1 MTRPYGRGVAHLESV
16 NVGVSKPYVGKTGRS
31 GIDKMPAAGPV
42 AVTVPGW
49 GTSGLAGDTIVDKPH
64 HGGPDQAGYAYA
76 REDLED
82 WARTLGRSIRG
93 GFFGENLTTVGLDVT
108 GAVVG
113 EVWRVGTAVLQV
125 TSPRIPCA
133 TFTDQMK
140 RGRWVKEFTAHG
152 APGAYL
158 RVLEP
163 GELQAGDEL
172 TVTDR
177 PDSPVTIGVMFRALT
192 GQPELLPL
200 LVDAPLIPDDIRALA
215 ARRVPAR

>member
-1 MTRPYGRGVAHLESV
+1 MAHLESV
-16 NVGVSKPYVGKTGRS
+16 NVGVSKPYVGKGGRS
-31 GIDKMPAAGPV
+31 GIDKMPAAGSV
-42 AVTVPGW
+42 TVTVPGW
-49 GTSGLAGDTIVDKPH
+49 GASGLAGDTIVDKPN
-64 HGGPDQAGYAYA
+64 HGGPDQAVYAYA

-82 WARTLGRSIRG
+82 WGRTLDRPIRAG
-93 GFFGENLTTVGLDVT
+93 LFGENLTTVGVEVT

-113 EVWRVGTAVLQV
+113 EVWRVGGVVLQV

-140 RGRWVKEFTAHG
+140 RARWVKEFTAHG

-163 GELQAGDEL
+163 GELRAGDE
-172 TVTDR
+172 VVMTDR
-177 PDSPVTIGVMFRALT
+177 PDSPVTIGFMFRALT
-192 GQPELLPL
+192 GQAELLPL

-215 ARRVPAR
+215 ARRVPTT

>member
-1 MTRPYGRGVAHLESV
+1 VRSPYRRGVAHLESV
-16 NVGVSKPYVGKTGRS
+16 NVGVPKPYVGKGGRS

-49 GTSGLAGDTIVDKPH
+49 GASGMAGDTIVDKPN
-64 HGGPDQAGYAYA
+64 HGGPDQAVYAYA
-76 REDLED
+76 REDLD
-82 WARTLGRSIRG
+82 VWARRLDRSIRG

-113 EVWRVGTAVLQV
+113 EVWRVGTVALQV
-125 TSPRIPCA
+125 TAPRIPCV

-140 RGRWVKEFTAHG
+140 RPRWVKEFTAHG

-163 GELQAGDEL
+163 GELRAGDAI

-177 PDSPVTIGVMFRALT
+177 PDSPVTIGVMFRAVT
-192 GQPELLPL
+192 SEPELLPL
-200 LVDAPLIPDDIRALA
+200 LLDAPLIPDDIRALA
-215 ARRVPAR
+215 ARRVPTR

>member
-1 MTRPYGRGVAHLESV
+1 M
-16 NVGVSKPYVGKTGRS
+16 
-31 GIDKMPAAGPV
+31 
-42 AVTVPGW
+42 
-49 GTSGLAGDTIVDKPH
+49 
-64 HGGPDQAGYAYA
+64 
-76 REDLED
+76 
-82 WARTLGRSIRG
+82 
-93 GFFGENLTTVGLDVT
+93 
-108 GAVVG
+108 
-113 EVWRVGTAVLQV
+113 WRVGTVVLQV

-140 RGRWVKEFTAHG
+140 RARWVKEFTAHG

-163 GELQAGDEL
+163 GELQSGDEV
-172 TVTDR
+172 TVIDR

-215 ARRVPAR
+215 ARRVPTG

>member
-1 MTRPYGRGVAHLESV
+1 MAGLESV
-16 NVGVSKPYVGKTGRS
+16 NVGVPKPYVGKGGRS

-49 GTSGLAGDTIVDKPH
+49 GTSGVAGDAIVDKPN
-64 HGGPDQAGYAYA
+64 HGGPDQAVYAYA
-76 REDLED
+76 REDLEV
-82 WARTLGRSIRG
+82 WAAKLDRSIRA
-93 GFFGENLTTVGLDVT
+93 GFFGENLTTVGVEVT

-113 EVWRVGTAVLQV
+113 EVWRVGTVVLQV

-140 RGRWVKEFTAHG
+140 RARWVKEFTAHG

-163 GELQAGDEL
+163 GELRAGDEI

-192 GQPELLPL
+192 GEPDLLPL
-200 LVDAPLIPDDIRALA
+200 LVAAPLIPDDIRTLA
-215 ARRVPAR
+215 ARRVPTS